1 MHIFAH
7 SISAEPDDISK
18 TTAIVIGAVCS
29 AAFLT
34 IGVLLGVVGLYLIQR
49 VRGRSSVP
57 TYLSPPSLPPNN
69 PTRKYVQTVVMTER
83 ETPADVTQQTMDD
96 YEPMR
101 SSRSP
106 ESTAQQ
112 ASGDYE
118 EPVHTSDDVA
128 TSQKPIYEPVYY

>member
-1 MHIFAH
+1 M
-7 SISAEPDDISK
+7 
-18 TTAIVIGAVCS
+18 
-29 AAFLT
+29 
-34 IGVLLGVVGLYLIQR
+34 VGLYLVQR

-69 PTRKYVQTVVMTER
+69 PPRKYVQTVVMTER